1 MTKSSIPISKTKI
14 IVPPRRRELLSRHRL
29 LERLKSFLENKLVL
43 LSASAGYGKTSLLID
58 LANHTDMPVCW
69 LALDPLDRDPQR
81 FMAYLIASL
90 AERFPGVGE
99 SSLNLLNNLKTI
111 ETDAEALLVALTNE
125 LYDRVEDDYLLII
138 DDYHLLD
145 ESPVISSLI
154 NRFLQLVDENCHL
167 IISSR
172 TLPDLDDV
180 TLMVAR
186 EQVAGLNHMEL
197 AFQPRE
203 LQALYAQNHHKHL
216 SDEKASELINKTGGW
231 ITGMVLSDSTGVQ
244 VANVDTFSYLGRQV
258 LDQQPQHIRE
268 FLLRTSLP
276 EEFNAEFCEIVLGPF
291 YATSQSWLELMGWIL
306 DKNLFVLPLEDGRW
320 LRYHPLFR
328 EFLQSRMKKERPHE
342 IQPILERMVKGYE
355 AVGEWEKAYF
365 TCKQLSDPDALA
377 GLVERAGTPM
387 LQTALVTLE
396 GWINSLPPAT
406 IRSRPGLI
414 SLRGAISRM
423 KGNLPEANAL
433 LDTAV
438 DLLKKDG
445 NEAELAL
452 ALVRRANTLRL
463 LGKYSES
470 MKDVDD
476 ALQIAGSELS
486 LRSLYAEAL
495 RVKGLNSYRLGES
508 RNTIEYLERSLFIYK
523 ELLET
528 ESISMLLAE
537 TAMVRAAIGD
547 VEVAKDLYKASL
559 ERLRMEKNLITQA
572 DTLNNLAVL
581 HLQLGEYEFAS
592 ETFEEGLECAR
603 ISRNHRAE
611 ALILTGLG
619 DLYSEVEEFDAAV
632 QAYEQAEKVASD
644 VSGLFISNYLI
655 VARAN
660 LALLQKKMGVA
671 QTYLK
676 SFEERQKINPSK
688 YERGLW
694 VLAEGKFHLLVG
706 EYHTAI
712 NLLNEGKSCFLE
724 DGREA
729 EHQWSRIWLMAAYEQ
744 AGLREQARL
753 EFNDLMVSK
762 DRPNHTLLI
771 AMYQA
776 SFWLTPLQNDPVI
789 GKAFNSLLERSRQLG
804 EKMPAIRR
812 ALRRLAFSIEM
823 PSANL
828 KICAFGRA
836 EVVTNGRAVNI
847 SDWRTQSVRDL
858 FFYFLD
864 VQEPLTKEQI
874 ANILWAD
881 IENPDA
887 IKKRFK
893 HEIYWLR
900 RAVGRNVV
908 VFEAEYYRFNRDLD
922 YEYDVEAFELYLKH
936 AQQAQDVFERIGF
949 YRKAIEL
956 VDGPYLSEL
965 DFDWV
970 LLERERLGRIY
981 RSALD
986 ELAHLYLETNQ
997 LQDCLKI
1004 CELAH
1009 AQDRFNELIYQLELR
1024 AYAAQG
1030 DRASGARIYQEYK
1043 SLLANELGL
1052 EPSKETEL
1060 IYRELIFR

>member
-414 SLRGAISRM
+414 SLRGAISAM

-433 LDTAV
+433 LDRAI
-438 DLLKKDG
+438 DLYRKDNDTG
-445 NEAELAL
+445 GLAL
-452 ALVRRANTLRL
+452 ALVRRAHTLRL
-463 LGKYSES
+463 MGEYVSAL
-470 MKDVDD
+470 KDVEE
-476 ALQIAGSELS
+476 ALQIAETDSS
-486 LRSLYAEAL
+486 LQPLYAEAL
-495 RVKGLNSYRLGES
+495 RIRGLNSLRLGQS
-508 RNTIEYLERSLFIYK
+508 RSAINDLERSLHMYK
-523 ELLET
+523 ELKET
-528 ESISMLLAE
+528 GSIPILLAE
-537 TAMVRAAIGD
+537 TAMIRATIGD
-547 VEVAKDLYKASL
+547 VELAKELYQESL
-559 ERLRMEKNLITQA
+559 IWLREEKNYFTEA
-572 DTLNNLAVL
+572 DTLNNLSVL
-581 HLQLGEYEFAS
+581 YLQLGEYELAS
-592 ETFEEGLECAR
+592 DTFEQGLAAAHK
-603 ISRNHRAE
+603 SRNQHAE
-611 ALILTGLG
+611 SLILTGLG
-619 DLYSEVEEFDAAV
+619 DLYTEIEVYDAAS
-632 QAYEQAEKVASD
+632 QAYEGAEA
-644 VSGLFISNYLI
+644 VSGEAVGVFLSNYLI
-655 VARAN
+655 LARAN
-660 LALLQKKMGVA
+660 LAILMKDA
-671 QTYLK
+671 QSASQYL
-676 SFEERQKINPSK
+676 RQFKRKLKLNPSV

-694 VLAEGKFHLLVG
+694 FLLEGRRNFLVDEYGKAVQLLQ
-706 EYHTAI
+706 
-712 NLLNEGKSCFLE
+712 EGKSCFLQ
-724 DGREA
+724 DGRES
-729 EHQWSRIWLMAAYEQ
+729 EYQWCLVWLMAAYEQ
-744 AGLREQARL
+744 SGNRQNACVAFRE
-753 EFNDLMVSK
+753 
-762 DRPNHTLLI
+762 LLSLKNKSNYSLVI
-771 AMYQA
+771 ALYQA
-776 SFWLTPLQNDPVI
+776 SHWLVPLQSDGEI
-789 GKAFNSLLERSRQLG
+789 GGELGGLLQKSQQLSARLPSVRRTLRRHAQSIPLSAPIL
-804 EKMPAIRR
+804 KVR
-812 ALRRLAFSIEM
+812 AL
-823 PSANL
+823 
-828 KICAFGRA
+828 GRS
-836 EVVTNGRAVNI
+836 EVSVNGRAVNI
-847 SDWRTQSVRDL
+847 SDWRVQSARDL
-858 FFYFLD
+858 FFFFLNKR
-864 VQEPLTKEQI
+864 EAMPKEKI
-874 ANILWAD
+874 GYELWPEIRD
-881 IENPDA
+881 EYVL
-887 IKKRFK
+887 KTRFK
-893 HEIYWLR
+893 QDIYRLR
-900 RAVGRNVV
+900 KAVGRDVI
-908 VFEAEYYRFNRDLD
+908 VFEDENYRFNRDMD
-922 YEYDVEAFELYLKH
+922 YEYDVDAFESYIGRARRVQGIK
-936 AQQAQDVFERIGF
+936 ERIGY
-949 YRKAIEL
+949 YRQAISLYE
-956 VDGPYLSEL
+956 GHYLS
-965 DFDWV
+965 DVNGDWI
-970 LLERERLGRIY
+970 LIERERLKILY
-981 RSALD
+981 LSALED
-986 ELAHLYLETNQ
+986 LARLYLETNQ
-997 LQDCLKI
+997 LQACIETCD
-1004 CELAH
+1004 LAIVH
-1009 AQDRFNELIYQLELR
+1009 DRYNETIYELELR
-1024 AYAAQG
+1024 AYSAQG
-1030 DRASGARIYQEYK
+1030 DRASVARRYADYK
-1043 SLLANELGL
+1043 VIMEHDLGL
-1052 EPSKETEL
+1052 APSPEMESV
-1060 IYRELIFR
+1060 YRELIV